1 MTTPSLADSIKA
13 NATGMTL
20 LGIAMLILG
29 ALALSAPLWTGVA
42 VALMVGCLVLAAGIA
57 QCAFSFQAGSFSQ
70 KLLGLMLGLLT
81 GICGVVMI
89 AHPVLQLS
97 FLTLAM
103 AVYFVVAGI
112 FEVISALRSA
122 SPPRLGLDPGG
133 RPAVGAAGQPDLDP
147 VAALGRLGHRRAG
160 RHQGDVPRRND
171 DHPGQRGAG
180 AGCGGRSRRLIVR
193 APRLFAI
200 GESPTPFSSP
210 TTSKRSPLR

>member
-70 KLLGLMLGLLT
+70 TLLGLLLGLLT
-81 GICGVVMI
+81 AICGVVMI
-89 AHPVLQLS
+89 AHPLLQLS

-103 AVYFVVAGI
+103 AVYFVMAGI
-112 FEVISALRSA
+112 FEAISALRVRPLRGWGWILVGGLLSVLLGGLIWTQWPLSGEWAIGVLVGIKVMFLGATMITLGSA
-122 SPPRLGLDPGG
+122 AR
-133 RPAVGAAGQPDLDP
+133 
-147 VAALGRLGHRRAG
+147 ALT
-160 RHQGDVPRRND
+160 
-171 DHPGQRGAG
+171 AG
-180 AGCGGRSRRLIVR
+180 AGR
-193 APRLFAI
+193 AA
-200 GESPTPFSSP
+200 
-210 TTSKRSPLR
+210 

>member
-1 MTTPSLADSIKA
+1 MTTPSLADTIKA

-42 VALMVGCLVLAAGIA
+42 VALLVGCLVLAAGVA

-70 KLLGLMLGLLT
+70 KLLGLLLGLLT
-81 GICGVVMI
+81 AICGVVMI

-112 FEVISALRSA
+112 FEAISALRVRPLRGWGWVLVGGLLSVLLGSLIWTQWPLSGDWAIGVLVGIKVMFLGATMITLGSA
-122 SPPRLGLDPGG
+122 ARAL
-133 RPAVGAAGQPDLDP
+133 AAQ
-147 VAALGRLGHRRAG
+147 AG
-160 RHQGDVPRRND
+160 R
-171 DHPGQRGAG
+171 A
-180 AGCGGRSRRLIVR
+180 A
-193 APRLFAI
+193 
-200 GESPTPFSSP
+200 
-210 TTSKRSPLR
+210 